1 MKLKYSFVIL
11 SLFTCFLTLSAAP
24 EVLRVIPNKI
34 NYNLNEK
41 AIISV
46 TLANKGNKAES
57 AELILV
63 DKWDI
68 DRQKVITKQKVTLA
82 AGSEK
87 TIPVPWNSGT
97 VRYGHEIRAILR
109 QNGKEI
115 SAKSEFF
122 NVINEWWRVN
132 VGITPNVIG
141 GTPQGDRLCAWY
153 GYKPFNTRF
162 SRFFS

>member
-68 DRQKVITKQKVTLA
+68 DRQKVIAYTTEYKCFFECVK
-82 AGSEK
+82 AGV
-87 TIPVPWNSGT
+87 PVPS
-97 VRYGHEIRAILR
+97 
-109 QNGKEI
+109 
-115 SAKSEFF
+115 
-122 NVINEWWRVN
+122 
-132 VGITPNVIG
+132 
-141 GTPQGDRLCAWY
+141 
-153 GYKPFNTRF
+153 
-162 SRFFS
+162 